1 MIGKIKWWLIG
12 LMLLVNEEVLSWAIL
27 LALLVIAIIAFT
39 NAAKEERNDG

>member
-27 LALLVIAIIAFT
+27 LALLVITVIAFT